1 VCGGGAVS
9 LVQFSVS
16 HSASELTSVILICE
30 MVLFLVIYVVVLYTI
45 GYSLVFLAFTHY
57 K

>member
-1 VCGGGAVS
+1 MCGGGAVS